1 MTTPYDSEYGIQ
13 LSKRS
18 PFYREIMAE
27 RRQIEKHKW
36 LESEK
41 AGKDIGYEKAL
52 FSWVRH
58 HRTQWL
64 KFRRAKYTKKRKSLI

>member
-1 MTTPYDSEYGIQ
+1 MTTHPDIDRGIQ

-18 PFYREIMAE
+18 SFYREIME
-27 RRQIEKHKW
+27 EKKEIEELKW

-52 FSWVRH
+52 FSWVRF
-58 HRTQWL
+58 HRNKWM
-64 KFRRAKYTKKRKSLI
+64 KFRRYHPHDPL